1 MLSPASGTGTF
12 YRRSAK
18 IIRFARYGCANRPF
32 FHIVVTER
40 KRTQHM
46 PVIEQLG
53 TFDPLEN
60 EHKEKLVALNLE
72 RILYW
77 IGCGAHVSRPVSE
90 LFGLAGLFPI
100 HPRTY
105 IAAWRNR
112 KQMEEKGKEES
123 KETEE
128 IKS

>member
-40 KRTQHM
+40 RRTQHM

-53 TFDPLEN
+53 TYDPLEN
-60 EHKEKLVALNLE
+60 EHKEKLVSLNLE

-77 IGCGAHVSRPVSE
+77 IGSGAHISRPVDQ
-90 LFGLAGLFPI
+90 LFGLAGLLPV
-100 HPRTY
+100 HPTTY
-105 IAAWRNR
+105 ITAWRNR
-112 KQMEEKGKEES
+112 KAMEDKAKEDS
-123 KETEE
+123 KEAAE
-128 IKS
+128 IKP